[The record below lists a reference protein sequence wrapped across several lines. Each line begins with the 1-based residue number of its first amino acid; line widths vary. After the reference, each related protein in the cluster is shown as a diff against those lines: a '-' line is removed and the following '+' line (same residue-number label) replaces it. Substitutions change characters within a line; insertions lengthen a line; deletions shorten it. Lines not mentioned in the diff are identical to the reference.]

1 MPDLPSTTAP
11 EDDVS
16 RSAAILE
23 AAGYEIVPL
32 RHPLSGVWHL
42 LAADPFHMLLV
53 SVVRGPAW
61 PDFGGVNAYRHPPTW
76 PPWTRRLIHRWDAD
90 APFPLHMSL

>member
-1 MPDLPSTTAP
+1 MTAP
-11 EDDVS
+11 APAEDDVT

-32 RHPLSGVWHL
+32 RHPLAGVWHL

-53 SVVRGPAW
+53 SVVRGPEW
-61 PDFGGVNAYRHPPTW
+61 PALGGVSLYRHPPTW
-76 PPWTRRLIHRWDAD
+76 PPWTRRLIHRWTDDAVL
-90 APFPLHMSL
+90 PIHLTL